1 MKESRSSSANSGKIV
16 AFLKAHRTWIMCI
29 WVVLMAGLTM
39 LPSFYFL
46 KFIYDIEQLSFSFRL
61 QARGTEEISPDETK
75 IIILAADDRSL

>member
-1 MKESRSSSANSGKIV
+1 
-16 AFLKAHRTWIMCI
+16 
-29 WVVLMAGLTM
+29 MAGLTM